1 MMSKGYLSLLAA
13 FSITNATAAPSDLFF
28 SEYVEG
34 SSNNKALEIANTSD
48 QVIDLSNY
56 QVQMYFNGSDS
67 VGLTIDLQGEVAAND
82 VFVIAHARAE
92 QSILDVADQ
101 TQGSGW
107 FNGDDAIV
115 LLNNSVI
122 IDSIGQIGNDP
133 GSEWG
138 QGEQST
144 QDNTLRRKA
153 DIELA
158 DLNANNLFEPSAQWQ
173 GFARNTFDG
182 LGRFE
187 LGDPDDDSPIFACFE
202 AATPISQIQ
211 GEGNTTPMNGAN
223 VHVEGIVVGDFQGS
237 DGLRGFF
244 LQEEAVDH
252 DANSNTSEG
261 IFVYDSNF
269 GVDVSVG
276 DQIRVAGRV
285 GEYSG
290 MTQISSVT
298 DIAVCSQNNT
308 VVAKHLSLPLSSI
321 SEQESYEGMLVTFEQ
336 TLTVSENYNL
346 GRYGELVLSHGRLFN
361 PTNIVAPGEAANQ
374 MQALNDLNRIIL
386 DDGSSRQNPQTII
399 HPQPELSAFNTVRGG
414 DNVSGL
420 VAVLHQ
426 SFGAYRLHAVEA
438 PNFEA
443 QNLRSFQPSL
453 EDSPLKVASFNVLN
467 YFNGDGNGAGYPTPR
482 GADNAEEFSRQRAKI
497 INAIAAMD
505 ADVIGLMEI
514 ENDGF
519 DERSAIAD
527 LVSGINQVTGKQY
540 QFVAPQSEQ
549 IGTDAITVGM
559 IYDAEVMVEVGTA
572 ATLKRGAFA
581 DRNRQP
587 LVQSFREKDSNGI
600 FTLVV
605 NHFKSKGSCPSDSS
619 DLNADQG
626 DGQGCWNLLRTEAA
640 EELKQWLDTN
650 PTSVADNDIL
660 VIGDLNAYAM
670 EDPVIALEQNGL
682 VNLLKKFQGTQA
694 YSYVFYGQAGSLD
707 HALASDSLDSQ
718 VIDATEWHINTDEP
732 SVLDYNTEYKS
743 DSQIVSLYSAEPFRA
758 SDHDPVIVGLDLT
771 PSKDVNNDGR
781 ISVRDLISVVINLR
795 KPVEGSARKYDLN
808 QDKRIDFRDLL
819 ILIREIQQ
827 NRKRH

>member
-1 MMSKGYLSLLAA
+1 MSKGYLSLLAA
-13 FSITNATAAPSDLFF
+13 LSVANATAAPSDLFF

-48 QVIDLSNY
+48 QAIDLSSY
-56 QVQMYFNGSDS
+56 QIQMYFNGSAS
-67 VGLTIDLQGEVAAND
+67 AGLTIDLGGEVAAND
-82 VFVIAHARAE
+82 VFVIALARAE
-92 QSILDVADQ
+92 QSILDAADQ

-115 LLNNSVI
+115 LLNNGVI

-144 QDNTLRRKA
+144 QDNTLRRNA
-153 DIELA
+153 DIDTA
-158 DLNANNLFEPSAQWQ
+158 DQDAMDAFDPSVQWQ
-173 GFARNTFDG
+173 GFARNAFDG
-182 LGRFE
+182 LGSFE
-187 LGDPDDDSPIFACFE
+187 VGEPDDDSPLFACFE
-202 AATPISQIQ
+202 TATPINLIQ
-211 GEGNTTPMNGAN
+211 GEGNTTPMNGVN

-244 LQEEAVDH
+244 LQEEASDY

-261 IFVYDSNF
+261 IFVYDNNF
-269 GVDVSVG
+269 GVDVNVG
-276 DQIRVAGRV
+276 DQVRVAGRA

-298 DIAVCSQNNT
+298 DIAICSQNNS
-308 VVAKHLSLPLSSI
+308 VVAKPLSLPLSSA

-346 GRYGELVLSHGRLFN
+346 GRYGELVLSNGRLFN

-374 MQALNDLNRIIL
+374 MQASNDLNRIIL

-414 DNVSGL
+414 DNISGL
-420 VAVLHQ
+420 VAVMHQ
-426 SFGAYRLHAVEA
+426 SFGAYRLHAVQA
-438 PNFEA
+438 PNFET
-443 QNLRSFQPSL
+443 QNVRSFEPTL
-453 EDSPLKVASFNVLN
+453 KDSPLKVASFNVLN

-482 GADNAEEFSRQRAKI
+482 GADNAEEFTRQRAKI

-519 DERSAIAD
+519 DESSAIAD
-527 LVSGINQVTGKQY
+527 LVNGLNQATGKRY
-540 QFVAPQSEQ
+540 AFVDPQSEQ
-549 IGTDAITVGM
+549 LGTDAITVGM
-559 IYDAEVMVEVGTA
+559 IYNTDVLVEVGTA
-572 ATLKRGAFA
+572 ATLDSGAFA

-587 LVQSFREKDSNGI
+587 LVQSFREKDSNGV

-619 DLNADQG
+619 DLNAAQG
-626 DGQGCWNLLRTEAA
+626 DGQGCWNHLRTEAA

-650 PTSVADNDIL
+650 PTSVSDNDIL

-682 VNLLKKFQGTQA
+682 VNMLKKFEGTQA

-707 HALASDSLDSQ
+707 HALASDSLEAQ
-718 VIDATEWHINTDEP
+718 VIDASEWHINTDEP

-743 DSQIVSLYSAEPFRA
+743 DTQIVSLYSTEPFRA

-781 ISVRDLISVVINLR
+781 ISVRDLIAIARNLR
-795 KPVEGSARKYDLN
+795 KMVEGKNRKYDLN
-808 QDKRIDFRDLL
+808 QDKDIDFRD
-819 ILIREIQQ
+819 ILIILREIHR
-827 NRKRH
+827 NRKTH